1 MSEIKPAY
9 MGEAMLVRWS
19 ENHNGQTV
27 TLQLDESLN
36 EIHPFKGLRGGLNGQ
51 RMQLVAVLID
61 ENEQPMH
68 PHPVVLESGP
78 DRAVSFAQGSHG
90 GGVTASTTNDG
101 HKGQGKPITYTRSQ
115 RAALKLKTP
124 QFVEWLAENYDHEVE
139 PRAFLDDANFG
150 DALLKEVLG
159 ITSKSELDTMPN
171 KASEWDTIEASF
183 TYRNQER

>member
-36 EIHPFKGLRGGLNGQ
+36 EIHPFKGLKGGLNGQ

-68 PHPVVLESGP
+68 PRPVVLESGP

-90 GGVTASTTNDG
+90 GGVRAPTINDG
-101 HKGQGKPITYTRSQ
+101 SKGQGTPITYTRSQ
-115 RAALKLKTP
+115 RAALKVKTP
-124 QFVEWLAENYDHEVE
+124 EFVEWLAENYDHEIDVAHWLE
-139 PRAFLDDANFG
+139 DDFG

-159 ITSKSELDTMPN
+159 ITSKRELDTMPN
-171 KASEWDTIEASF
+171 KASEWDKIEASF

>member
-61 ENEQPMH
+61 ENEQPVH
-68 PHPVVLESGP
+68 PNPVVIDVP
-78 DRAVSFAQGSHG
+78 
-90 GGVTASTTNDG
+90 
-101 HKGQGKPITYTRSQ
+101 KPKQVTYTRSQ
-115 RAALKLKTP
+115 RAALKIKTP
-124 QFVEWLAENYDHEVE
+124 EFVEWLFDNYDSELE
-139 PRAFLDDANFG
+139 PKLSLDEADFG

-159 ITSKSELDTMPN
+159 ITSKRELDTMPN
-171 KASEWDTIEASF
+171 KASEWDKIEASF